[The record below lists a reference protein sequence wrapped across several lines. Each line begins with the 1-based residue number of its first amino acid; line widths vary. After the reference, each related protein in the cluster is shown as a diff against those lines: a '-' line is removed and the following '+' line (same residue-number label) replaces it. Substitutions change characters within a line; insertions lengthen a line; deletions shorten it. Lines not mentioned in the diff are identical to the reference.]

1 MTQKYSVKIGVW
13 KSIKNVLITVGIP
26 AVLLLLD
33 NYTQWVPN
41 EYNAVAFPVISLVAY
56 FVKNYL
62 QNR

>member
-41 EYNAVAFPVISLVAY
+41 EYNAVSFPVISLVAY